1 MKQIMISLFLLF
13 SMNTILSAG
22 NYPQVAALNI
32 PVQSFD
38 AIRVEKGITVIL
50 QQGDEPAVK
59 VADQIDAKAIN
70 IRCKGAQLRISKKMF
85 RKHTTVYVTCSEL
98 TKIRA
103 CYGAQV
109 IANDISG
116 EQLELIV
123 DENAV
128 VYLEAD
134 VDLIK
139 STNRNGLINITGD
152 YRAEKGLFDYNGRYS
167 VIYTHT
173 KTNLTETIK

>member
-1 MKQIMISLFLLF
+1 MLFSLFLLF
-13 SMNTILSAG
+13 SMNTVLSAG
-22 NYPQVAALNI
+22 NYPQVATLNI
-32 PVQSFD
+32 PVESFD

-50 QQGDEPAVK
+50 QQGDIPGVN
-59 VADQIDAKAIN
+59 VADHKDANAIN

-85 RKHTTVYVTCSEL
+85 RKQTTVYVTCSEL

-109 IANDISG
+109 IANDLSG

-128 VYLEAD
+128 VYIKAD
-134 VDLIK
+134 VDLNK

-152 YRAEKGLFDYNGRYS
+152 YHVEKGLYDYNGRYS

-173 KTNLTETIK
+173 KPNLTESIK

>member
-1 MKQIMISLFLLF
+1 
-13 SMNTILSAG
+13 MNTVLSAG
-22 NYPQVAALNI
+22 NYPQVATLNI
-32 PVQSFD
+32 PVESFD

-50 QQGDEPAVK
+50 QQGDIPGVN
-59 VADQIDAKAIN
+59 VADHKDANAIN

-85 RKHTTVYVTCSEL
+85 RKQTTVYVTCSEL

-109 IANDISG
+109 IANDLSG

-128 VYLEAD
+128 VYIKAD

-152 YRAEKGLFDYNGRYS
+152 YHVEKGLYDYNGRYS

-173 KTNLTETIK
+173 KPNLTESIK

>member
-1 MKQIMISLFLLF
+1 MKQTLITLFLLF

-22 NYPQVAALNI
+22 NNPHVAALNI

-38 AIRVEKGITVIL
+38 AIRVEKGITVII
-50 QQGDEPAVK
+50 QQGEECGVK
-59 VADQIDAKAIN
+59 VADQQDANAIN
-70 IRCKGAQLRISKKMF
+70 IRCNGAQLRISKKIF
-85 RKHTTVYVTCSEL
+85 RKHTTVYVTCDQL

-128 VYLEAD
+128 VYIEANVD
-134 VDLIK
+134 VIK

-152 YRAEKGLFDYNGRYS
+152 YQAEKGLYDYNGRYS
-167 VIYTHT
+167 VIYTHS
-173 KTNLTETIK
+173 KNNLTENIK

>member
-1 MKQIMISLFLLF
+1 MKQILISLFLLF
-13 SMNTILSAG
+13 SMNTVLSAG

-32 PVQSFD
+32 PVKSFD

-50 QQGDEPAVK
+50 QQGDEPGVY
-59 VADQIDAKAIN
+59 VANEQDKQAIN
-70 IRCKGAQLRISKKMF
+70 IRCNGAQLRISKKMF
-85 RKHTTVYVTCSEL
+85 RKHTTVYVTCKEL
-98 TKIRA
+98 SKIRA

-109 IANDISG
+109 IANDLTG

-128 VYLEAD
+128 VYIDAD

-152 YRAEKGLFDYNGRYS
+152 YRADKGMYDYNGRFS

-173 KTNLTETIK
+173 KTNLTESIK

>member
-1 MKQIMISLFLLF
+1 MKQTLFSLFLLF
-13 SMNTILSAG
+13 SMNTVLSAG

-50 QQGDEPAVK
+50 QQGEEPGVN
-59 VADQIDAKAIN
+59 VADQQDANAIN

-134 VDLIK
+134 VELIK

-152 YRAEKGLFDYNGRYS
+152 YRVEKGLYDYNGRYS

-173 KTNLTETIK
+173 KTNLTESIK